1 MGEIMNS
8 KPSYYGILPAQVRY
22 DTALTNLAKLLYCE
36 ISALASKDGICFA
49 TNGYFA
55 KLYESSERTISRAIC
70 SLEENGYIK
79 ITRHKKR
86 GDYKVVKREIEL
98 MALYRQKCP
107 DDLDKNVQYNNI
119 NIIDNNIILDKN
131 VTMDKFKVLSTIA
144 ISFYTEQEKKFST
157 TIPKWDNESYI
168 NQSVNLLNKLITK
181 DGYNAEDIKKALN
194 WAIND
199 DFWASKVLT
208 LNTLRNK
215 SKNGNTKFTNLYLS
229 YKGSVKPS
237 KYQGGILQ

>member
-1 MGEIMNS
+1 MNS

-55 KLYESSERTISRAIC
+55 KLYESSERTISRGIC

-79 ITRHKKR
+79 ITRHRKKD
-86 GDYKVVKREIEL
+86 DYKVVKREIEL
-98 MALYRQKCP
+98 MSKMSVHK
-107 DDLDKNVQYNNI
+107 DKNVQYNNI
-119 NIIDNNIILDKN
+119 NIINNKITLDKN
-131 VTMDKFKVLSTIA
+131 VTKEQCDELSTMAKGFYLKQEKEFIA
-144 ISFYTEQEKKFST
+144 IM
-157 TIPKWDNESYI
+157 PKWNNENYI
-168 NQSVNLLNKLITK
+168 NKSVNLLYKLIIK
-181 DGYNAEDIKKALN
+181 DGYNADDISKALN

-208 LNTLRNK
+208 LTTLRKK

-229 YKGSVKPS
+229 YKGAVKPT
-237 KYQGGILQ
+237 KYQGGILR

>member
-1 MGEIMNS
+1 MNS

-55 KLYESSERTISRAIC
+55 KLYESSERTISRGIC

-79 ITRHKKR
+79 ITRHRKKD
-86 GDYKVVKREIEL
+86 DYKVVKREIEL
-98 MALYRQKCP
+98 MSKMSVHK
-107 DDLDKNVQYNNI
+107 DKNVQYNNI
-119 NIIDNNIILDKN
+119 NIINNKITLDKN
-131 VTMDKFKVLSTIA
+131 VTKEQCDELSTMAKGFYLKQEKEYIA
-144 ISFYTEQEKKFST
+144 IM
-157 TIPKWDNESYI
+157 PKWNNENYI
-168 NQSVNLLNKLITK
+168 NKSVNLLYKLITK
-181 DGYNAEDIKKALN
+181 DGYNVDDINKALN

-199 DFWASKVLT
+199 DFWSSKVLT
-208 LNTLRNK
+208 LTTLRKK

-229 YKGSVKPS
+229 YKGAVKPT
-237 KYQGGILQ
+237 KYQGGILK

>member
-1 MGEIMNS
+1 MNS

-55 KLYESSERTISRAIC
+55 KLYESSERTISRGIC

-79 ITRHKKR
+79 ITRHRKKD
-86 GDYKVVKREIEL
+86 DYKVVKREIEL
-98 MALYRQKCP
+98 MSKMSVHK
-107 DDLDKNVQYNNI
+107 DKNVQYNNI
-119 NIIDNNIILDKN
+119 NIINNKITLDKN
-131 VTMDKFKVLSTIA
+131 VTKEQCDELSTMAKGFYLKQEKEFIA
-144 ISFYTEQEKKFST
+144 IM
-157 TIPKWDNESYI
+157 PKWNNENYI
-168 NQSVNLLNKLITK
+168 NKSVNLLYKLIIK
-181 DGYNAEDIKKALN
+181 DGYNADDISKALN

-199 DFWASKVLT
+199 DFWSSKVLT
-208 LNTLRNK
+208 LTTLRKK

-229 YKGSVKPS
+229 YKGAVKPT
-237 KYQGGILQ
+237 KYQGGILR

>member
-1 MGEIMNS
+1 MNS

-70 SLEENGYIK
+70 SLEENGYVK

-98 MALYRQKCP
+98 MSKMSI
-107 DDLDKNVQYNNI
+107 DKDKNVQHNNI

-131 VTMDKFKVLSTIA
+131 VTMDRFKILSNIV

-157 TIPKWDNESYI
+157 TIPKWNNDNYI
-168 NQSVNLLNKLITK
+168 NQSVNLLNKLIGK
-181 DGYNAEDIKKALN
+181 DGYNTEDIKNALN

>member
-1 MGEIMNS
+1 MNS

-55 KLYESSERTISRAIC
+55 KLYESSERTISRGIC

-79 ITRHKKR
+79 ITRHKKK

-98 MALYRQKCP
+98 MSKMSVHK
-107 DDLDKNVQYNNI
+107 DKNVQYNNI
-119 NIIDNNIILDKN
+119 NIINNKITLDKN
-131 VTMDKFKVLSTIA
+131 VTKEQCDELSTMAKGFYLKQEKEFIA
-144 ISFYTEQEKKFST
+144 IM
-157 TIPKWDNESYI
+157 PKWNNEDYI
-168 NQSVNLLNKLITK
+168 NKSVNLLYKLITL
-181 DGYNAEDIKKALN
+181 DGYNSDDINKALN

-199 DFWASKVLT
+199 DFWASRTLT
-208 LNTLRNK
+208 LTTLRNR

-229 YKGSVKPS
+229 YKGAVKPT
-237 KYQGGILQ
+237 KYQGGILK

>member
-1 MGEIMNS
+1 MNS

-55 KLYESSERTISRAIC
+55 KLYESSERTISRGIC

-79 ITRHKKR
+79 ITRHRKKD
-86 GDYKVVKREIEL
+86 DYKVVKREIEL
-98 MALYRQKCP
+98 MSKMSVHK
-107 DDLDKNVQYNNI
+107 DKNVQYNNI
-119 NIIDNNIILDKN
+119 NIINNKITLDKN
-131 VTMDKFKVLSTIA
+131 VTKEQCDELSTMAKGFYLKQEKEFIA
-144 ISFYTEQEKKFST
+144 IM
-157 TIPKWDNESYI
+157 PKWNNENYI
-168 NQSVNLLNKLITK
+168 NKSVNLLYKLIIK
-181 DGYNAEDIKKALN
+181 DGYNADDISKALN

-199 DFWASKVLT
+199 DFWSSKVLT
-208 LNTLRNK
+208 LTTLRKK

-229 YKGSVKPS
+229 YKGAVKPT
-237 KYQGGILQ
+237 KYQGGILK

>member
-1 MGEIMNS
+1 MNS

-49 TNGYFA
+49 GNKYFA
-55 KLYESSERTISRAIC
+55 KNFEASERTISRAIC
-70 SLEENGYIK
+70 SLEENGYVK

-98 MALYRQKCP
+98 MSKMSV
-107 DDLDKNVQYNNI
+107 DVDKNVAYNNTR
-119 NIIDNNIILDKN
+119 IIDNKITLDKN
-131 VTMDKFKVLSTIA
+131 VTKEQHKELLNLSNL
-144 ISFYTEQEKKFST
+144 FYTTQEVNHKA
-157 TIPKWDNESYI
+157 IMPKWNNDDYMNTSI
-168 NQSVNLLNKLITK
+168 NLLYKLITK
-181 DGYNAEDIKKALN
+181 DGYKLDDVSS
-194 WAIND
+194 AILWGVHD
-199 DFWASKVLT
+199 DFWSSKMLT

-229 YKGSVKPS
+229 YKGAVKPT
-237 KYQGGILQ
+237 KYQGGILR

>member
-1 MGEIMNS
+1 MGEIVNS

-55 KLYESSERTISRAIC
+55 KLYESSERTISRGIC

-79 ITRHKKR
+79 ITRHRKKD
-86 GDYKVVKREIEL
+86 DYKVVKREIEL
-98 MALYRQKCP
+98 MSKMSVHK
-107 DDLDKNVQYNNI
+107 DKNVQYNNI
-119 NIIDNNIILDKN
+119 NIINNKITLDKN
-131 VTMDKFKVLSTIA
+131 VTKEQCDELSTMAKGFYLKQEKEYIA
-144 ISFYTEQEKKFST
+144 IM
-157 TIPKWDNESYI
+157 PKWNNENYI
-168 NQSVNLLNKLITK
+168 NKSVNLLYKLIIK
-181 DGYNAEDIKKALN
+181 DGYNADDISKALN

-199 DFWASKVLT
+199 DFWSSKVLT
-208 LNTLRNK
+208 LTTLRKK

-229 YKGSVKPS
+229 YKGAVKPT
-237 KYQGGILQ
+237 KYQGGILK